1 MKKEKPICPK
11 CNGKNIQAR
20 IKTDE
25 LYCRRCG
32 YIDKREKFFENIIK
46 NKKEII

>member
-1 MKKEKPICPK
+1 MEKRKPICPR
-11 CNGKNIQAR
+11 CNSKNIQAR

-32 YIDKREKFFENIIK
+32 YIGKSEEFYEIKKIEKE
-46 NKKEII
+46 E